1 MICKHCGK
9 EAPDGSTFCPYC
21 GKNPV
26 EDSSGNTK
34 PFVISLSKRNLILL
48 ASAAAVLLITIPI
61 LLVVFLWSGGPR
73 SVPADTNDTTAS
85 SESPLPEESESTKA
99 PISSGEQS
107 ETEASTP
114 ASIPSSPEETELK
127 DKPIYIGYKNAG
139 TLLQNVRAA
148 SKAEVRRLSLSVAK
162 TADLRKATLAATQV
176 PYNTP
181 VTVQLEYSNPSRD
194 LILDILVDD
203 SAAGKNCVY
212 STDSSQYK
220 ISSIDTAWDDSRSS
234 YVSTVTLVIPA
245 AETAEKRTLTIRE
258 TSFLR
263 DRIEGKAD
271 FDVNAGRTIELEC
284 DALADALKTREN
296 SDGTL
301 TVTGYRGDLRD
312 LTIPEVY
319 MGKPVTAIA
328 DRAFSGAGFTSVTI
342 PDTITEMG
350 NYVFENCTNLKTVN
364 ITYFIERKVG
374 GKGMFKNCTSLETID
389 LTPFFFG
396 DFSEMFMSCSSL
408 KTVTGDNLNRREDRT
423 LPADMFRGCTSL
435 VSIFIPTRGTAVSAD
450 AFKDCAS
457 LQTIKF
463 ESAPHFREKSLN
475 NCSNLTIL
483 TSDSISIVL
492 DGEYL
497 YCDKNG
503 YISEERNIQVVIGQ
517 QP

>member
-1 MICKHCGK
+1 
-9 EAPDGSTFCPYC
+9 
-21 GKNPV
+21 
-26 EDSSGNTK
+26 
-34 PFVISLSKRNLILL
+34 
-48 ASAAAVLLITIPI
+48 
-61 LLVVFLWSGGPR
+61 
-73 SVPADTNDTTAS
+73 
-85 SESPLPEESESTKA
+85 
-99 PISSGEQS
+99 
-107 ETEASTP
+107 
-114 ASIPSSPEETELK
+114 
-127 DKPIYIGYKNAG
+127 
-139 TLLQNVRAA
+139 
-148 SKAEVRRLSLSVAK
+148 
-162 TADLRKATLAATQV
+162 
-176 PYNTP
+176 
-181 VTVQLEYSNPSRD
+181 
-194 LILDILVDD
+194 LVDD